1 MRVIL
6 YKSSSFVY
14 SARWPKQDRDRH
26 VDRHTDRW
34 DLGLPHHSHP
44 ALRILCEYT
53 PLPSWFCFFPI
64 IIYHT
69 CITLL
74 CYLFLIF
81 RFLFRGSL
89 PHSWGISALPKPRPH
104 PPPRDPPSTPPNSRR
119 WRPLPECPSP
129 AQAEVRIIVIRWYKR
144 VKDALQNYDEFSLRE
159 YSEVYLCMTK
169 VYGVFFQWS
178 VLSRCHGWC
187 WLCQWYWSCSC
198 NGLTKTK
205 ERQLWY

>member
-1 MRVIL
+1 MRSWPPTSL
-6 YKSSSFVY
+6 SSRPPY
-14 SARWPKQDRDRH
+14 SLW
-26 VDRHTDRW
+26 V
-34 DLGLPHHSHP
+34 
-44 ALRILCEYT
+44 YT
-53 PLPSWFCFFPI
+53 PSFMILFLSNHNI
-64 IIYHT
+64 

-169 VYGVFFQWS
+169 VYGFFFFSGAFCPGVMAGVCS
-178 VLSRCHGWC
+178 VSGIEAVPVMGWLKPKRDNC
-187 WLCQWYWSCSC
+187 DI
-198 NGLTKTK
+198 NDID
-205 ERQLWY
+205 

>member
-1 MRVIL
+1 MRSWPPTSL
-6 YKSSSFVY
+6 SSRPPY
-14 SARWPKQDRDRH
+14 SLW
-26 VDRHTDRW
+26 V
-34 DLGLPHHSHP
+34 
-44 ALRILCEYT
+44 YT
-53 PLPSWFCFFPI
+53 PSFMILFLSNHNI
-64 IIYHT
+64 

-187 WLCQWYWSCSC
+187 LLCQWYWSCSC

>member
-1 MRVIL
+1 MRSWPPTSL
-6 YKSSSFVY
+6 SSRPPY
-14 SARWPKQDRDRH
+14 SLW
-26 VDRHTDRW
+26 V
-34 DLGLPHHSHP
+34 
-44 ALRILCEYT
+44 YT
-53 PLPSWFCFFPI
+53 PSFMILFLSNHNI
-64 IIYHT
+64 

-169 VYGVFFQWS
+169 VYGVFFSGAFCPGVMAGVGS
-178 VLSRCHGWC
+178 VSGIEAVPVMGWLKPKRDNC
-187 WLCQWYWSCSC
+187 DI
-198 NGLTKTK
+198 NDID
-205 ERQLWY
+205 